1 MEYNLEIGKIRL
13 WKYAFWRMT
22 LVLSHQGFPGSDM
35 QQHLSWHQCKEVFK
49 LEYQATVVHIASLL
63 HGK

>member
-1 MEYNLEIGKIRL
+1 
-13 WKYAFWRMT
+13 MT